1 MKHAGPP
8 DWDVIVVGA
17 GLGGATAALGLARAG
32 LRVLVV
38 EAGGTGA
45 EPATGPAAR
54 PESAPGSS
62 PVSGRRRW
70 RARLRHRLV
79 DPGTP
84 VDPDRWPGSL
94 EIHDGPGAGPGAGKH
109 AAARPRRIAALLG
122 TGPGGSS
129 TLYGAALGRLRR
141 ADIEE
146 DRRGVPG
153 DPERPLPNAWP
164 IPFEELRGY
173 WARAERLMGVVG
185 ERDPLDPDDDAA
197 PGTPPP
203 LGAADAAIR
212 DLLRAKGLNPYRLRV
227 GFRYR
232 AGCTECP
239 GHRCAFGCKA
249 EGASRALAPALA
261 TGRVTLET
269 GVRAVALDHAPGGEG
284 LCLRLCAADDGERV
298 ARARRVV
305 LAAGALNTPL
315 LLARSAGLWRGE
327 KPPALLGRGLMF
339 HVSDFFVVRP
349 PRQGKG
355 RTKGHATGRAAGPG
369 ARKTLALRDFY
380 GDGTPGL
387 GEIQSMGAS
396 VTAGFVMAA
405 LRAGPGSRLPPR
417 TAWMLELLRPAA
429 WAAARVLGRA
439 PVFATITEDLP
450 YASNRVW
457 EVAEAAGNG
466 SEGRIA
472 VRYRPSPMLRL
483 HARRLR
489 TLIREAFAP
498 LGPVFLSRPATANLG
513 HPMGTCRMGADP
525 ANAVVDPDC
534 RLWGVPEVFVADASV
549 LPSSGGVGPS
559 LTTVALALRTADRVA
574 ASLGP
579 VHAAAA
585 AVLPGTGG
593 GPYPTS
599 G

>member
-1 MKHAGPP
+1 M
-8 DWDVIVVGA
+8 
-17 GLGGATAALGLARAG
+17 
-32 LRVLVV
+32 RVLVV
-38 EAGGTGA
+38 EAGGTR
-45 EPATGPAAR
+45 TGPA
-54 PESAPGSS
+54 PG
-62 PVSGRRRW
+62 PRRW
-70 RARLRHRLV
+70 RARLRHRLF
-79 DPGTP
+79 DAGTP

-94 EIHDGPGAGPGAGKH
+94 EIHDGAT
-109 AAARPRRIAALLG
+109 AADRPRRVAAVLG

-141 ADIEE
+141 ADIEQ

-173 WARAERLMGVVG
+173 WRRAEALMGVVG
-185 ERDPLDPDDDAA
+185 ERDPLDPDDDAEPDEA
-197 PGTPPP
+197 PP
-203 LGAADAAIR
+203 LAEREAALR

-239 GHRCAFGCKA
+239 GHRCPFGCKA

-269 GVRAVALDHAPGGEG
+269 GVEARALERAPGGEG
-284 LCLRLCAADDGERV
+284 LCLRLRAADGGESLR
-298 ARARRVV
+298 RGRRVV
-305 LAAGALNTPL
+305 VAAGALNTPL
-315 LLARSAGLWRGE
+315 LLARSAGLWPGGQE
-327 KPPALLGRGLMF
+327 PALLGRGLMF

-349 PRQGKG
+349 RGAP
-355 RTKGHATGRAAGPG
+355 AGPG

-417 TAWMLELLRPAA
+417 AAWLLELLRPAA
-429 WAAARVLGRA
+429 WAAARVLGGA

-457 EVAEAAGNG
+457 EVAETADGAMPA
-466 SEGRIA
+466 GRIA
-472 VRYRPSPMLRL
+472 LRYRPSPMLRL

-489 TLIREAFAP
+489 ALIREAFAP

-513 HPMGTCRMGADP
+513 HPMGTCRMGTDP
-525 ANAVVDPDC
+525 SNSVVDPEC

-549 LPSSGGVGPS
+549 LPSSGGAGPS
-559 LTTVALALRTADRVA
+559 LTTVALALRVADRLA
-574 ASLGP
+574 ASLDP
-579 VHAAAA
+579 ALEHATM
-585 AVLPGTGG
+585 VLPRAGK
-593 GPYPTS
+593 GPRPTN

>member
-1 MKHAGPP
+1 MKLASTP

-32 LRVLVV
+32 LRVLVL
-38 EAGGTGA
+38 EAGGTRA
-45 EPATGPAAR
+45 GPA
-54 PESAPGSS
+54 PG
-62 PVSGRRRW
+62 PRRW
-70 RARLRHRLV
+70 SARLRHRLFAAEA
-79 DPGTP
+79 P

-94 EIHDGPGAGPGAGKH
+94 EIHDGETTAG
-109 AAARPRRIAALLG
+109 RPRRVAAVLG

-146 DRRGVPG
+146 NRRGVPG

-164 IPFEELRGY
+164 IPFEELRHY
-173 WARAERLMGVVG
+173 WRRAETLMGIVG
-185 ERDPLDPDDDAA
+185 ERDPLDPDDDAE
-197 PGTPPP
+197 PGESSP
-203 LGAADAAIR
+203 LGSSDATLR

-227 GFRYR
+227 AFRYR
-232 AGCTECP
+232 EGCTECP
-239 GHRCAFGCKA
+239 GHRCPFGCKA
-249 EGASRALAPALA
+249 EGASRALGPALA

-269 GVRAVALDHAPGGEG
+269 GVHVLAIEREPGEGGGGAAGVPGGG
-284 LCLRLCAADDGERV
+284 LCLRLRTAEEGESLR
-298 ARARRVV
+298 RGRRVV
-305 LAAGALNTPL
+305 VAAGALNTPL
-315 LLARSAGLWRGE
+315 LLARSNGLWPGGQV
-327 KPPALLGRGLMF
+327 PALIGRGLMF

-349 PRQGKG
+349 RGG
-355 RTKGHATGRAAGPG
+355 VGGTS

-405 LRAGPGSRLPPR
+405 LRSGLGSRLPVWALW
-417 TAWMLELLRPAA
+417 TLEFLRPAA
-429 WAAARVLGRA
+429 WAVAWVLGRA

-457 EVAEAAGNG
+457 QAEGDPAGENPA
-466 SEGRIA
+466 GRIA

-489 TLIREAFAP
+489 VLIREAFAP
-498 LGPVFLSRPATANLG
+498 LRPVFLSRPGTANLG

-525 ANAVVDPDC
+525 VSSVVDPDC
-534 RLWGVPEVFVADASV
+534 RLWGHPDIFVADASV
-549 LPSSGGVGPS
+549 LPSSGGAGPS
-559 LTTVALALRTADRVA
+559 LTTVALALRVADRVV
-574 ASLGP
+574 ASLDP
-579 VHAAAA
+579 VLEPAAT
-585 AVLPGTGG
+585 VLPRTGNDPRPANG
-593 GPYPTS
+593 
-599 G
+599 